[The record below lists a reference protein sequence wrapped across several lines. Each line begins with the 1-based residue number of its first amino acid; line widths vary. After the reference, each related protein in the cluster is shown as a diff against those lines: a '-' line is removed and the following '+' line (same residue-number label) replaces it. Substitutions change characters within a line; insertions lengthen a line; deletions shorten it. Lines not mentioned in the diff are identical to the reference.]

1 MLNGTSI
8 SSLKSTAGKN
18 TSEVTTV
25 TNETGSV
32 FTVHF
37 DGTVDKP
44 SFDEE
49 DFSSSYVSTEI

>member
-1 MLNGTSI
+1 M

-25 TNETGSV
+25 TNEAGSV

-44 SFDEE
+44 AFDEE